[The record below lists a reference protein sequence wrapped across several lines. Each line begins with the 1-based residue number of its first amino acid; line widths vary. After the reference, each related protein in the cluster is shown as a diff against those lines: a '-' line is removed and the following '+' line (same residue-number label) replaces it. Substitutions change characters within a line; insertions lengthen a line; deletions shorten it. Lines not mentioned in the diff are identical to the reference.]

1 MGTCSSKSK
10 QSAETREFW
19 NKQKSDLGYYKT
31 TEVKDEELKESIKQI
46 SCHVNPHISP
56 VIIHDNLHNKKD

>member
-1 MGTCSSKSK
+1 
-10 QSAETREFW
+10 
-19 NKQKSDLGYYKT
+19 LGYYKT